1 MTDSR
6 LSFGCRFREIAGVI
20 AKIPFDE
27 LLDTLLKF
35 IARSIAHVARQG
47 VDVRRGIQSRR

>member
-1 MTDSR
+1 
-6 LSFGCRFREIAGVI
+6 LPVVI
-20 AKIPFDE
+20 VKIPFDE